1 MIKLHC
7 SNFRVSTANFLDVQ
21 IFRIFKIYKISTHWF
36 YHTVMCPEIANRM
49 ANILNGKQE
58 QSDLGLHC
66 PHLSL
71 ANIWIITEVKWA
83 TSWQNQQCG
92 YAASNDSDLP
102 GQVDLSLRWT
112 PIILLVLSR
121 DGSYFMLLKVY
132 TELIENFCR
141 FIILLWNDMFMLLV
155 HSVSIYYP
163 TENFIS

>member
-102 GQVDLSLRWT
+102 GHPRMPRLIWVFAGCT
-112 PIILLVLSR
+112 IILLVLSR
-121 DGSYFMLLKVY
+121 DGSYFMLLKV
-132 TELIENFCR
+132 
-141 FIILLWNDMFMLLV
+141 V
-155 HSVSIYYP
+155 HWANR
-163 TENFIS
+163 EFL